1 MIIALIAI
9 GDKYREM
16 LDSQLERLK
25 NSPHQIA
32 LLTDKPV
39 YDFEWVEEYTEP
51 KFSYFEKMY
60 FSLRMIEQ
68 FQDDVYYID
77 VRYLEDIDLSNLKA
91 DMSKPFWFM
100 GHWPY
105 GDYLEDYEHLD
116 YFEPF
121 IYYCKANHVDYKRL
135 EAIGETEFCF
145 RKDIPTRDLARA
157 LENIQPIFRAMW
169 ERQTNYECYDNA
181 EGIALAFALKKLN
194 IVI

>member
-9 GDKYREM
+9 GEKYREM
-16 LDSQLERLK
+16 LDSQVERLK
-25 NSPHQIA
+25 ASSHRVA
-32 LLTDKPV
+32 LLTDKPD

-60 FSLRMIEQ
+60 FSLRMIDKFE
-68 FQDDVYYID
+68 DDVYYID
-77 VRYLEDIDLSNLKA
+77 VRYLEDIDLSNLEA
-91 DMSKPFWFM
+91 DMSKQFWFK
-100 GHWPY
+100 GYWPY
-105 GDYLEDYEHLD
+105 GDYLQDYEHLD

-121 IYYCKANHVDYKRL
+121 IYYCKANGIDYKRL

-145 RKDIPTRDLARA
+145 RKDVPTEELSRA

-169 ERQTNYECYDNA
+169 HRQTNYECYDNA

-194 IVI
+194 IAI